1 MSTNSPNLFIHEL
14 RDLKQ
19 KQAKETAARFDKWL
33 QPPRSR

>member
-1 MSTNSPNLFIHEL
+1 MSTNNPDLLIHEL
-14 RDLKQ
+14 RHLKE